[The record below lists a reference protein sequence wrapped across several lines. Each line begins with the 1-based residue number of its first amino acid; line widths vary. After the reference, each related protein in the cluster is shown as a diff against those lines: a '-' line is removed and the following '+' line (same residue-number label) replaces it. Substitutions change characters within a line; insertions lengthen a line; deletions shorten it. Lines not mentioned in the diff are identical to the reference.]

1 MRLPCEHNVRHKR
14 VKNGDDPWSCGYQ
27 SASTSNTLHANLYIA
42 MYIVRCI
49 CMNSYWYMQVYKW
62 MCSIFSKHLVRLCGN
77 VLLFAPVE
85 ITVNNYLLKTKK
97 ALMACKHWLIVNH
110 LMAYKAPLHILC
122 YKWRNNE
129 FYLYLNKIIEW
140 GQVCPKYS
148 YLLQSSSGIIMPTT
162 TIQTRIERDENKKVL
177 KKRVQ

>member
-1 MRLPCEHNVRHKR
+1 
-14 VKNGDDPWSCGYQ
+14 
-27 SASTSNTLHANLYIA
+27 
-42 MYIVRCI
+42 
-49 CMNSYWYMQVYKW
+49 
-62 MCSIFSKHLVRLCGN
+62 
-77 VLLFAPVE
+77 
-85 ITVNNYLLKTKK
+85 
-97 ALMACKHWLIVNH
+97 MACKHWLIVNH